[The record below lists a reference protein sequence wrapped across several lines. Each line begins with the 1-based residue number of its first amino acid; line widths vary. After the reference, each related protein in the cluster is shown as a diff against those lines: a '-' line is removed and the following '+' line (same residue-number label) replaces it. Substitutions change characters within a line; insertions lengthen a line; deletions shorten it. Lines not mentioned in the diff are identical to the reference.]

1 MNLFGSSLKLVFLA
15 DLTLSLPIKTGFG
28 LLHYSNLLHNDS

>member
-1 MNLFGSSLKLVFLA
+1 MNQIGSSLKLVFLA
-15 DLTLSLPIKTGFG
+15 DPTLSLPIKTGYG